1 MASENVPNGGNAF
14 IRNEKSIIFTNVISQ
29 EMGRLWATSARANV
43 LARLGTFEAR
53 LGTYLGQLSKKD
65 FHGAAGR
72 HFNQPMASD

>member
-1 MASENVPNGGNAF
+1 MYVYETV
-14 IRNEKSIIFTNVISQ
+14 VISQ
-29 EMGRLWATSARANV
+29 EIGQLWDTSARASV

-72 HFNQPMASD
+72 HFNQPMASKND